1 MLAFAKDPVFFFF
14 WGGGGGKAVFKFKWW
29 FVKKT

>member
-14 WGGGGGKAVFKFKWW
+14 WGGGGEILFFKFKLW
-29 FVKKT
+29 FEFES